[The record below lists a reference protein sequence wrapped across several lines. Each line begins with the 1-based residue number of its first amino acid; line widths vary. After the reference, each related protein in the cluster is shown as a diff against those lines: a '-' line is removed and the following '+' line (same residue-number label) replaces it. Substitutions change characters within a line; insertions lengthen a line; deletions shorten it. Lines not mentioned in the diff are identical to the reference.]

1 MRRAPLLL
9 AAFLTLAALPAHAWE
24 TYENPAYGYSISL
37 PGSPFAVEE
46 EPDGRGVTLIDLAGR
61 GQIDV
66 YGARNSEG
74 LSPRE
79 FEAALGSA
87 DRIRD
92 ITYARRGQS
101 WFVISGH
108 YVREGDAG
116 DDLIFYAKFMFSPD
130 RTRLSAFEASYPVA
144 DKARW
149 DPIIE
154 QMEDTLRAP
163 LPAADQPM

>member
-1 MRRAPLLL
+1 MRPLLAFIL
-9 AAFLTLAALPAHAWE
+9 ATILALAPVAANAWE
-24 TYENPAYGYSISL
+24 LYRNPTYGYAIAL

-46 EPDGRGVTLIDLAGR
+46 AEGGKGVTLVDIAGR

-66 YGARNSEG
+66 YGAGNADG

-79 FEAALGSA
+79 FEAALSGA
-87 DRIRD
+87 ERIRD
-92 ITYARRGQS
+92 ITYSRRGNS

-108 YVREGDAG
+108 YYRDGDSG

-130 RTRLSAFEASYPVA
+130 RSRLAAFEASYPVA

-149 DPIIE
+149 APIIE
-154 QMEDTLRAP
+154 EMEDSFSAP
-163 LPAADQPM
+163 K